1 MKIKAVIFD
10 MDGVLVNS
18 EIAYI
23 QLWQTFLAE
32 NGASASFADLRFL
45 AGSSRQIENQFF
57 SKKLNLSLTD
67 FEQKKNDFYLHHPIN
82 YKEIQRPYVNT
93 LLDDLK
99 EKGIEIALAS
109 SSPMENIIDVLTQCE
124 IRDYF
129 SLLIS
134 GEMFEKTKPDPQIYE
149 YTVQQLGYKKEEII
163 VIEDSEYGIESAS
176 AAGLHVIALLDP
188 IFNFNVAKATF
199 KISTLKDA
207 IPIIERRNEI

>member
-1 MKIKAVIFD
+1 MTIKAIIFD

-57 SKKLNLSLTD
+57 SKLLNLSISD
-67 FEQKKNDFYLHHPIN
+67 FEQKKNKFYMQHPIN

-93 LLDDLK
+93 LLNYLK
-99 EKGIEIALAS
+99 EKKIEIALAS
-109 SSPMENIIDVLTQCE
+109 SSPMENIIDVLTQCK

-129 SLLIS
+129 SFLIS

-149 YTVQQLGYKKEEII
+149 YTVQQLGYKKEEIFA
-163 VIEDSEYGIESAS
+163 VEDSEYGIESAS
-176 AAGLHVIALLDP
+176 AAGLRVIALLDP
-188 IFNFNVAKATF
+188 VFNFNVSKADF

-207 IPIIERRNEI
+207 IPIIERRNTI